1 MREEGGEIAAELR
14 GELVRL
20 QRQYRLLEDDRN
32 TYRNETVLTLQRQRR
47 MIKRLMREEKEL
59 MKDVNMV
66 TQKRNV
72 IADNKT
78 MKELQCMLKAEDEV
92 KSAIEDENSKICTS
106 QVDLKNHE
114 RKVEV
119 CVICFACIV
128 SLTWHTEMHRQ
139 CGASCMLHAKFREK
153 SETRLQAFLGKLTFM
168 RCSTVNFLIL
178 PCFLLRVLQDCQKLF

>member
-119 CVICFACIV
+119 CVIC
-128 SLTWHTEMHRQ
+128 SL
-139 CGASCMLHAKFREK
+139 ASCL
-153 SETRLQAFLGKLTFM
+153 
-168 RCSTVNFLIL
+168 
-178 PCFLLRVLQDCQKLF
+178 